1 MPPVIIPDLEGIMRK
16 NEIICAFYNPEV
28 ERFDKYHTFMK
39 VVVENLKKVAPLYF
53 EEDNGAYLI
62 VFYRRKL
69 KKLLKLFKDE
79 ALEFY
84 EKIMSGKYRH
94 CAQCGCGYLSYM
106 PVTYRSNSGCV
117 GKSFECEVCQEYAN
131 EAVVSIKNYARKY
144 GTKDTLLKLLNNKFF
159 VDDDLL
165 F

>member
-1 MPPVIIPDLEGIMRK
+1 MRK

-28 ERFDKYHTFMK
+28 ERFDKYHSFMK
-39 VVVENLKKVAPLYF
+39 VVVENQKRIAPLYF
-53 EEDNGAYLI
+53 ENDDGKYLI

-69 KKLLKLFKDE
+69 KKLIKLLQDE
-79 ALEFY
+79 ALDFY

-106 PVTYRSNSGCV
+106 PVTYRLGDGCV
-117 GKSFECEVCQEYAN
+117 GKSFECEVCQEYAD
-131 EAVVSIKNYARKY
+131 EVISSVKSYARKH
-144 GTKDTLLKLLNNKFF
+144 GTKDTLLKLLNNEFF
-159 VDDDLL
+159 KEDDLP

>member
-1 MPPVIIPDLEGIMRK
+1 MRK

-28 ERFDKYHTFMK
+28 ERFDKYHSFMK
-39 VVVENLKKVAPLYF
+39 VVIDNQKIIAPLYI
-53 EEDNGAYLI
+53 EEDHGAYLI

-79 ALEFY
+79 SLDFY
-84 EKIMSGKYRH
+84 EKIMMGKYRH

-106 PVTYRSNSGCV
+106 PITYRRSDGCV
-117 GKSFECEVCQEYAN
+117 GKSFECEVCQEYAD
-131 EAVVSIKNYARKY
+131 YAIPEVKRHAKKY
-144 GTKDTLLKLLNNKFF
+144 GTKDTLLKLLNKKFF
-159 VDDDLL
+159 NESDLP